1 MRLVRPE
8 VKITSKMNDPG
19 LRSVLKWGL
28 NNSGASGES
37 AENKPDPSRR
47 LNPEVLAS
55 VLGGPS
61 EADLMVGNM
70 ATAQSED
77 VNLQNRVIALENF
90 EQLIEGIDNANNME
104 SLKLWIPLVD
114 MLQHEEADVRKM
126 AASCLGTAVQNNMK
140 AQEKVGHLRPCPS

>member
-1 MRLVRPE
+1 
-8 VKITSKMNDPG
+8 MNDPG

-28 NNSGASGES
+28 NNSGTSSES
-37 AENKPDPSRR
+37 AENKPDPLRR
-47 LNPEVLAS
+47 LNPEALAS

-61 EADLMVGNM
+61 EADMMVSNM

-77 VNLQNRVIALENF
+77 VKLQNRITALENF

-104 SLKLWIPLVD
+104 SLKMWKPLVD

-126 AASCLGTAVQNNMK
+126 AASCLGTAVQNNVK
-140 AQEKVGHLRPCPS
+140 SQQKVSRLLPCSSYKWLTDNL